1 MSSATI
7 NTELRTRYNTWV
19 DKPTLTE
26 FPNELFT
33 PPNPVA
39 YWARFTVRL
48 GEEYRMDIGTGTT
61 GGTYRIPGVLIV
73 QLFYPQN
80 KGNGTV
86 LLKADSLAAKFR
98 NWCGTTITCEAAT
111 VEEIGI
117 TEGYYQ
123 VNVTVPFR
131 QDEIH

>member
-7 NTELRTRYNTWV
+7 NTELRTRYNTWA
-19 DKPTLTE
+19 DKPSTE
-26 FPNELFT
+26 FPNELFS

-39 YWARFTVRL
+39 FWARFTVLL
-48 GEEYRMDIGTGTT
+48 GEELRMDIGTGAT
-61 GGTYRIPGVLIV
+61 GATFRIPGVLIV

-80 KGNGTV
+80 QGNGTV
-86 LLKADSLAAKFR
+86 LLKADSLANLFR

-117 TEGYYQ
+117 SEGYFQ
-123 VNVTVPFR
+123 VNVTIPFR
-131 QDEIH
+131 QDSIQ